1 MSTFSADLRAA
12 AVELLRDYGASTVG
26 DPPDERPAS
35 PNLSVY
41 RARPTTIKAPHA
53 FVDGIREGIT
63 YFGPTNFQRN
73 PTVDVIVVHALFDSG
88 DAADQRD
95 RFVDGFLTWVSGL
108 PHAGGPNTL
117 VGIEDIED
125 LPDYVPD
132 WLPTRDQ
139 KTYYATRFGLRG
151 LALE

>member
-1 MSTFSADLRAA
+1 MTTFSADLRAA
-12 AVELLRDYGASTVG
+12 AVDLLKDFADSVVG
-26 DPPDERPAS
+26 TPPDDHPAVVG
-35 PNLSVY
+35 LSVY
-41 RARPTTIKAPHA
+41 RARPVSIQAPHA

-63 YFGPTNFQRN
+63 YYGPTTFQRN
-73 PTVDVIVVHALFDSG
+73 PTVDVIVCHALFDSG

-95 RFVDGFLTWVSGL
+95 RFVDGFLSWVAVL
-108 PHAGGPNTL
+108 PHAAGANTT
-117 VGIEDIED
+117 VGIEEVED

-132 WLPTRDQ
+132 WLPPAQR